1 MVLLI
6 RYQFKQALCLLRL
19 YRSGLYLVA
28 CIRMRLKDFSPLCI
42 LDVIPCLFDGVV
54 QEINQIN
61 GRGAQAWLV

>member
-1 MVLLI
+1 
-6 RYQFKQALCLLRL
+6 
-19 YRSGLYLVA
+19 
-28 CIRMRLKDFSPLCI
+28 MRLKDFSPLCI